1 MIHGWIVVEDSRVDR
16 CFSCLIGTDL
26 PHLLSTCC
34 LRILSVSARGR
45 IGCFPTSRPD
55 LEPSLRRHV
64 MTELRM
70 RGVVVRDAEL
80 AVVAELP
87 DAPVVCR

>member
-1 MIHGWIVVEDSRVDR
+1 
-16 CFSCLIGTDL
+16 
-26 PHLLSTCC
+26 
-34 LRILSVSARGR
+34 
-45 IGCFPTSRPD
+45 
-55 LEPSLRRHV
+55 

-80 AVVAELP
+80 AVVAELL